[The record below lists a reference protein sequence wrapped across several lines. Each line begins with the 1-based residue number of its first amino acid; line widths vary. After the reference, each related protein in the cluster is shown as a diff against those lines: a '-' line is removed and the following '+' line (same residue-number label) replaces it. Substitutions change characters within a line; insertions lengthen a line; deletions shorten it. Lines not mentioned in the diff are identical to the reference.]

1 MSIANKMNH
10 LLETKN
16 QIKAAIKEKGV
27 EVSNTDTFRSYANK
41 ILEISSSGTNED
53 GLSAMRK
60 VNNKLYLNFL
70 FYSFPSIFFPLIVAD
85 ANDLMQKVSN
95 TVLEWVRNNNLE
107 NISDIQYTFAQW
119 NAGNSNYVY
128 YNLDIS
134 HWKFAS
140 NVSMKNAFSGSFFN
154 TIILPENIIPSSLM
168 YAFYSNPNLLHIK
181 GIIDVKNVIQFNSM
195 LSGSPNVQE
204 IYLKNIDSVVGFDFS
219 VCKNLI
225 KNCLVF
231 LLENAKF
238 QNTTKTLKFGPENLA
253 KLTAEEIAV
262 GTNKGYTIS

>member
-1 MSIANKMNH
+1 MSIADKMNY

-16 QIKAAIKEKGV
+16 QIKAAIEEKGV
-27 EVSNTDTFRSYANK
+27 TVSDTDTFRSYATK
-41 ILEISSSGTNED
+41 ISEIQSGGTNED

-60 VNNKLYLNFL
+60 VNNKLYLTYL
-70 FYSFPSIFFPLIVAD
+70 FYSFPSVFFPSIILD
-85 ANDLMQKVSN
+85 ANALMQKVSN

-119 NAGNSNYVY
+119 NTGNSNYVY

-140 NVSMKNAFSGSFFN
+140 NVKMKNSFSNSFFN
-154 TIILPENIIPSSLM
+154 SITLPDNIMPDNLI

-181 GIIDVKNVIQFNSM
+181 GIIDVKNVTQFNSM

-238 QNTTKTLKFGPENLA
+238 QNTTKTLKFGSENLA
-253 KLTAEEIAV
+253 KLTAEEIAI